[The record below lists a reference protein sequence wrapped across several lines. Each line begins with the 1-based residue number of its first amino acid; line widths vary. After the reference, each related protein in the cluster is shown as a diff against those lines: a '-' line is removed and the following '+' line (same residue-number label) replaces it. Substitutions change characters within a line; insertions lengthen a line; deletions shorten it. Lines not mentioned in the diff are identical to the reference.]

1 MAKINKQNWVHIKL
15 IIIIILIILFIF
27 LIYQINNNNN
37 QKKNNSL
44 FIENFNSDDLIAS
57 FTEVYN
63 TNTWGNNNDPNYK
76 GSSGAGSAIA
86 YNEKT
91 YIPFMQNFFKD
102 YNIKSVVD
110 LGCGDFVI
118 GTLLYEN
125 TTIDYTGYDAYK
137 GVIDNNN
144 NKFKENKNFN
154 FIHLDFTS
162 ESDRINLKNADLCII
177 KDVLQH
183 LPNSTITNF
192 MDYIIKSKKYKYIL
206 IVNCYYTIPRIT
218 ETIERKDIKAGNFSP
233 LSALRHPLKKYNAK
247 VIYNWDTK
255 EVSLIET

>member
-1 MAKINKQNWVHIKL
+1 MTKINKKKL
-15 IIIIILIILFIF
+15 VYIIIIIILIIILLNFI
-27 LIYQINNNNN
+27 YNKIN
-37 QKKNNSL
+37 KKKNSL
-44 FIENFNSDDLIAS
+44 FIENFNNNNIIKA
-57 FTEVYN
+57 FTEVYD
-63 TNTWGNNNDPNYK
+63 TNTWGDNKDPNYK
-76 GSSGAGSAIA
+76 GSSGLGSSIA

-91 YIPFMQNFFKD
+91 YIPFMQNFFKE
-102 YNIKSVVD
+102 YNIKTVVD

-125 TTIDYTGYDAYK
+125 TNIDYTGYDAYK

-144 NKFKENKNFN
+144 NKFNENKNFN

-162 ESDRINLKNADLCII
+162 ELDRINLKTADLCII

-206 IVNCYYTIPRIT
+206 IINCYNTTPGNKDNL
-218 ETIERKDIKAGNFSP
+218 ERQDIKAGDFSS
-233 LSALRHPLKKYNAK
+233 LSALRHPLTIYNAK
-247 VIYNWDTK
+247 VMYNWNTK
-255 EVSLIET
+255 EISLIET